1 MPLVVDASV
10 AVKWLVDEDGSD
22 RAETLKAEELH
33 APSLIRVEVANVLR
47 TLATAGRLKDAEAHL
62 ALDLLLDAPV
72 RLHEPTDA
80 LMRGALAFGL
90 RLRHPI
96 YDCLYLALAVDLGTR
111 LVTADRKFRRATE
124 GLADLQGL
132 VVPLEQSGG

>member
-10 AVKWLVDEDGSD
+10 AVKWLVDEDGSE
-22 RAETLKAEELH
+22 RAEALNSEQLS
-33 APSLIRVEVANVLR
+33 APSLIRIEVANVLR
-47 TLATAGRLKDAEAHL
+47 TLATAGRLADAEAHA
-62 ALDLLLDAPV
+62 ALDLLLDAPI

-80 LMRGALAFGL
+80 LMRGAFAFAL

-111 LVTADRKFRRATE
+111 LVTADRRFHRATE
-124 GLADLQGL
+124 GLVDLQGL
-132 VVPLEQSGG
+132 VVPLERFG